1 MITCPECG
9 AQNDDGAKFCERCG
23 QGIAGAAA
31 RPSAPAAIPP
41 LAPGTELKGFRIVEL
56 IGKTS
61 HENRYRAERK
71 TAAGVVERF
80 QLREQLGPA
89 PDDTDAPQDIASDDV
104 HHAQTDVAPPA
115 EDPNGPRAKT
125 AELKLKPPSAT
136 EPTTD
141 LHGASGGLSIAAAE
155 TAPQQAAEPH
165 PSVEPISAKNGS
177 ADVATVTPDG
187 EVTLTEAIPP
197 DAPAESQAELPA
209 VQIDAPAE

>member
-23 QGIAGAAA
+23 QGIAGSAA

-61 HENRYRAERK
+61 HEIRYRAERK
-71 TAAGVVERF
+71 SAAGVVERF

-89 PDDTDAPQDIASDDV
+89 PDDTHESPHDLASDDV
-104 HHAQTDVAPPA
+104 HRAQSDVAPLA

-136 EPTTD
+136 EPT
-141 LHGASGGLSIAAAE
+141 A
-155 TAPQQAAEPH
+155 
-165 PSVEPISAKNGS
+165 
-177 ADVATVTPDG
+177 
-187 EVTLTEAIPP
+187 
-197 DAPAESQAELPA
+197 
-209 VQIDAPAE
+209 